1 MNETCHEK
9 EQRGIREKRE
19 MERDRE
25 RERERDVDE
34 FLCTAYLMSLELP
47 FFREFK

>member
-25 RERERDVDE
+25 RDVDE
-34 FLCTAYLMSLELP
+34 FLCTANLMSLELP